1 MIYNDITISPERDDL
16 FDELGKVRLKESYM
30 MDNEISPQE
39 RFIYVS
45 KCFSTNQE
53 HAQRLYEYSSK
64 HWLSYS
70 TPILS
75 YGRSRR
81 GLPISCYLNY
91 IHDSAEGLVDNLSE
105 TNWLSM
111 LGGGVGVG
119 FGIRSSDDKSTGV
132 MPHLKMYDASS
143 LAYRQGR
150 TRRGSY
156 AAYLDISHPDI
167 LLFLEMR
174 KPTGDQNFRC
184 LNLHHGINITDE
196 FMQLIE
202 NSMTNPY
209 ADDTW
214 ELKDPHSNKV
224 CDIVSAKELW
234 QRILEMRMQTG
245 EPYIHYIDRSNDA
258 LPPWLKQRGL
268 KVHQSNLCSEIIL
281 PTDADRTAVC
291 CLSSVNLEYFD
302 EWSKD
307 KSFLV
312 DMLEMLDNVLQKFIN
327 EAPDSISRA
336 KYSAM
341 RERSVGVGALGFHAY
356 LQSRNIPFESA
367 MAKSINMRMFKHI
380 RTELDHA
387 NRNLALLRGEAPD
400 AAGTGLR
407 CSHVMAVAPN
417 ASSSIIMGNTSPS
430 IEPWRANAYR
440 QDTLSGSFLNKN
452 KFLDKIIKEKCKKD
466 SKLNYDRIWSS
477 IIAND
482 GSVQHLRCL
491 SPEEKEVFK
500 TAMEIDQRWV
510 IEHAADRQQ
519 YIDQSQSLNVFFR
532 PDVDIKYLHA
542 VHFMAW
548 KKGLKTMYYCRS
560 EKIGKADKVSRKIE
574 RQIIN
579 ELDMESL
586 ASGDECLA
594 CEG

>member
-1 MIYNDITISPERDDL
+1 MINDPVTLSPERDDL

-30 MDNEISPQE
+30 MDGEISPQE
-39 RFIYVS
+39 RFAYVS
-45 KCFSTNQE
+45 RSFASNQA
-53 HAQRLYEYSSK
+53 HAQRLYDYASR

-81 GLPISCYLNY
+81 GLPISCYLNF
-91 IHDSAEGLVDNLSE
+91 IDDSAEGLVENLSE

-111 LGGGVGVG
+111 LGGGVGIG

-156 AAYLDISHPDI
+156 AAYLDVSHPDV

-184 LNLHHGINITDE
+184 LNMHHGINITDE
-196 FMQLIE
+196 FMSVIE
-202 NSMTNPY
+202 QCMTDPY
-209 ADDTW
+209 ADDSW
-214 ELKDPHSNKV
+214 ELKDPHSKEV
-224 CDIVSAKELW
+224 CEVISARELW
-234 QRILEMRMQTG
+234 QRILEMRMHTG
-245 EPYIHYIDRSNDA
+245 EPYLHFIDRSNDA

-268 KVHQSNLCSEIIL
+268 RVHQSNLCSEIIL
-281 PTDADRTAVC
+281 PTSELRTAVC

-307 KSFLV
+307 KYFLL
-312 DMLEMLDNVLQKFIN
+312 DTLEMLDNVLQKFID
-327 EAPDSISRA
+327 EAPDTISRA
-336 KYSAM
+336 KFSAM

-356 LQSRNIPFESA
+356 LQKKGIPFESA
-367 MAKSINMRMFKHI
+367 IAKSTNIRMFKHI

-387 NRNLALLRGEAPD
+387 NRELATIRGEAPD
-400 AAGTGLR
+400 ATGTGLR

-452 KFLDKIIKEKCKKD
+452 KFLDKIILEKCEKD
-466 SKLNYDRIWSS
+466 SKLNYDKVWSS

-482 GSVQHLRCL
+482 GSVQHLRSL
-491 SPEEKEVFK
+491 EPEEREVFK

-560 EKIGKADKVSRKIE
+560 EKIGKADRVSRKIE
-574 RQIIN
+574 RQIIQ
-579 ELDMESL
+579 EIDMESL
-586 ASGDECLA
+586 ASGEECLA